1 VRLGSATGVADRSA
15 PARPAWPRC
24 QRPGQRT
31 SVSSAAGFLHQLAA
45 VIWPGDILAANVQQ
59 ARTGTGNDRAAQA
72 PPPRQSDLYGRAVIT
87 PAAAV
92 VLLSG
97 VVLVLQDDISRG
109 ALDEFW
115 IVWALTAVLGSLILG
130 RR

>member
-1 VRLGSATGVADRSA
+1 MPAPWSAYKRQQRSRLPA
-15 PARPAWPRC
+15 PAGRRHLARGHPR
-24 QRPGQRT
+24 
-31 SVSSAAGFLHQLAA
+31 V
-45 VIWPGDILAANVQQ
+45 NVQQ

-72 PPPRQSDLYGRAVIT
+72 PPPRQSDLHGRAVIT
-87 PAAAV
+87 PATAV

-109 ALDEFW
+109 ALGESW